1 MKLLFYIWN
10 TIIILVS
17 AYIVIAYWPDYTD
30 NEFPLYTDLFTL
42 LVVIPSF
49 YLLCVEI
56 PSQLFIVFIRR
67 PLTRFA
73 LILVHFIIV
82 MFVVISLFPFHLKTI
97 LLVSIYSLI
106 FLFLYLAISYSLYF
120 HSSSTNNE

>member
-1 MKLLFYIWN
+1 MKTLFYTWN

-42 LVVIPSF
+42 FIVIPCF
-49 YLLCVEI
+49 YLICVGL
-56 PSQLFIVFIRR
+56 PSQLYIIFIRSS
-67 PLTRFA
+67 LTRFA

-82 MFVVISLFPFHLKTI
+82 MFAVISLFPFHLKTI

>member
-1 MKLLFYIWN
+1 MKLLFYTWN

-49 YLLCVEI
+49 YLLCVGI